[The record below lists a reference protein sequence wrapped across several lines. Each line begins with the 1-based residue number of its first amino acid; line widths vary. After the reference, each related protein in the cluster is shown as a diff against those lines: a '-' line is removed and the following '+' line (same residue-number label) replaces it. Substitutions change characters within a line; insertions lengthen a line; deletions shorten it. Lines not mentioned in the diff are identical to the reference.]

1 MSKILDGLPGEGT
14 MSPLVE
20 DQLATKIQQ
29 HQNEEDKN
37 TLVLHNMREGIRY
50 AMGVSKNHLPEDE
63 IMSTVYIALSKASKN
78 FKPGG
83 IRFFG
88 YAKPYIRG
96 EICLLWKQKDV
107 VKNASRHESIEGK
120 PPLRRVNYFS
130 DQEQEVEKVDEKD
143 HRLDEDFVLPDYKGI
158 DLREKWEM
166 VEPLMNK
173 ILNERENMVLQL
185 FYIGGMSFHTIGQKL
200 VPKMDRPAIQHIHL
214 RALKKLRTAL
224 AKNKA
229 LLP

>member
-1 MSKILDGLPGEGT
+1 MSKILDGLPEEGSMT
-14 MSPLVE
+14 PLSE
-20 DQLATKIQQ
+20 DYLATKIQQ

-37 TLVLHNMREGIRY
+37 TLVLHNMREGIKY

-63 IMSTVYIALSKASKN
+63 IMSTVYLALSKASKN

-96 EICLLWKQKDV
+96 EVCLLWKQKDV
-107 VKNASRHESIEGK
+107 VKNSSMHESLEGP
-120 PPLRRVNYFS
+120 PPLRRFTRHS
-130 DQEQEVEKVDEKD
+130 AEEEQEETCTEKES
-143 HRLDEDFVLPDYKGI
+143 RLDEDYVLPDYKGI